1 MGPDARPAKAPSM
14 VDGTAPRIA
23 VATSDEADKQ
33 FWIALS
39 HGQVQELVQ
48 QEAANRGGGRGLL
61 GVVLALNGV
70 GERIDLDELMRDER
84 YHDRRISQSVIRS
97 LLVVSAFASGEAHGV
112 NSLAEELSIGT
123 TTIWRY
129 LKTWVALG
137 VLEERKDRR
146 YQLAIRWRRELPKT
160 TRRRSAGK
168 TK

>member
-1 MGPDARPAKAPSM
+1 M

-23 VATSDEADKQ
+23 VATSDEADDQ

-48 QEAANRGGGRGLL
+48 QEAVNRGGGRGLL

-70 GERIDLDELMRDER
+70 GGRLGLEELTRDQR

-97 LLVVSAFASGEAHGV
+97 LLVLSSFASGEAHGV
-112 NSLAEELSIGT
+112 NSLAEELRIGT

-146 YQLAIRWRRELPKT
+146 YQLAKRWMSQVPQT
-160 TRRRSAGK
+160 AGRGAVGR
-168 TK
+168 TDEPER